1 MEGNSAQTF
10 VSKFKQIEL
19 FLREVFESP
28 RKSTIFI
35 LAVSILLSFLLFG
48 IFQIKQNLAVDS
60 QIKTQ
65 FEEKKRKEQQEQTS
79 NKQTTEENLSYQD
92 ETRKRDLNN
101 IKSKLEAFYQTKGF
115 YPSSLINLTPTYL
128 SRVPLDPQTNR
139 EYYYL
144 CQLDQRG
151 YILRTDLSDASVIE
165 LENN

>member
-1 MEGNSAQTF
+1 MEGNSAQTS

-28 RKSTIFI
+28 KKSTIFI
-35 LAVSILLSFLLFG
+35 LTVSLLLSFLLFG
-48 IFQIKQNLAVDS
+48 IFQIKQNLAVDR

-65 FEEKKRKEQQEQTS
+65 EKEQERKEQQDQT
-79 NKQTTEENLSYQD
+79 NAKQEEKKNLSYQD

-101 IKSKLEAFYQTKGF
+101 IKSKLEAFYQAKGF
-115 YPSSLINLTPTYL
+115 YPSSLTNLTPTYL
-128 SRVPLDPQTNR
+128 SRVPLDPETNR

-151 YILRTDLSDASVIE
+151 YILRTELSDASVIE